1 MGTVRLSSPP
11 PPPPLDVGHLP
22 SAAPLLSRCEK
33 CRERGE
39 GILCSVSRPRL
50 VSHGKIFALLSINSA
65 GVAGEKLVM
74 TEIRVSN

>member
-1 MGTVRLSSPP
+1 MGTVRLSS

-22 SAAPLLSRCEK
+22 SAAPLLPVRK
-33 CRERGE
+33 MQRKGRRNP
-39 GILCSVSRPRL
+39 LFRPRL
-50 VSHGKIFALLSINSA
+50 LSHGKIFALLSINSA